1 MKLEE
6 DLAGHS
12 PDRES
17 VLTIGVFDGV
27 HRGHQH
33 VISRVK
39 AETERTGRLAG
50 VVTFRN
56 PPASVFEPDFKPQYL
71 ASLDDRLGLIHGR
84 GVDYVVPV
92 SFDLGLSKLRAGEFA
107 ALLQKHLRMV
117 ALVVGPDFAMGYR
130 REGDPG
136 TLASLGREMGFS
148 VHVVDPIADDQG
160 QPIRSTAVR
169 EALARGDVARVA
181 VLLGRNFVLGGT
193 VVTGAGRGAGLGF
206 PTANLKIAKELALT
220 GDGIY
225 ATWAHVGPRRYM
237 AATSIG
243 MRPIFE
249 KGERTVETFILDFD
263 GDLYGQE
270 VRLEFVRRLRD
281 EVQFDSVSA
290 LQEQVDKDVDEAKAV
305 LQGS

>member
-1 MKLEE
+1 M
-6 DLAGHS
+6 AVASTMSCRS
-12 PDRES
+12 P
-17 VLTIGVFDGV
+17 LTWAYPSFGPASSLRCCRSTSGWWRWSSARILRWATG
-27 HRGHQH
+27 
-33 VISRVK
+33 VK
-39 AETERTGRLAG
+39 AILEPWPRWVERW
-50 VVTFRN
+50 V
-56 PPASVFEPDFKPQYL
+56 
-71 ASLDDRLGLIHGR
+71 
-84 GVDYVVPV
+84 
-92 SFDLGLSKLRAGEFA
+92 
-107 ALLQKHLRMV
+107 
-117 ALVVGPDFAMGYR
+117 
-130 REGDPG
+130 
-136 TLASLGREMGFS
+136 FS

-243 MRPIFE
+243 MRPTFE
-249 KGERTVETFILDFD
+249 KGERTVEAFILDFD